1 MILRKINVDGKIMY
15 EQIDFQ
21 DAIVMKDTEFE
32 FTDENE
38 KDDFEDA
45 VESLGELREKVDE
58 LMGILEEM
66 DGNDKLSIQTRLEEI
81 KNALYMSIE
90 EHELDLYEDEL
101 DEIEDQI
108 DELKDDSDDDDDDD
122 DDNHNRRF
130 KFEFKGENIN
140 LGKDFGNVFGET
152 FGNMF
157 DQNKNSKSNKL
168 IMALPFLDKED
179 IHEIVEKILA
189 NTEEYKDLNLI
200 AVFPFLHKNDCD
212 KLFMRFV
219 LDGDNEKYPIVSL
232 APFVSKECLSKFV
245 DEYVNGNF
253 QEVEIN
259 LLYPFLDTKDV
270 KRVFKYVLTK
280 NE

>member
-45 VESLGELREKVDE
+45 VENLGELREKVDE

-66 DGNDKLSIQTRLEEI
+66 DENDKLSIQTRLEEI

-108 DELKDDSDDDDDDD
+108 DELKDDSDDD

>member
-1 MILRKINVDGKIMY
+1 MILRKINIDGKIMY

-189 NTEEYKDLNLI
+189 NTEEYKELNLI